1 MSWFKVDDGFWSHP
15 KVLTLSDAA
24 VALWLKA
31 GTYSCQHLT
40 DGHIPSSLLR
50 YLGMPQSADE
60 LVHAGLWI
68 TTDDGYQFHD
78 WDEYQETSDDV
89 KTRREQARER
99 QRKRRAARNS
109 HADVTRDTP
118 RDSQRSS
125 QKVSTPDP
133 TRPDPTRPIED
144 NPPLSPHGEKK
155 PRQAV
160 DLPDGWFPEPRT
172 VEQIRTEAPHITEDF
187 LEKEHRKFADYWA
200 GIGGA
205 RGRKKDWDATW
216 RNWMRRAL
224 ESQPRQVHPK
234 QETMTAPDRKILG
247 YHEAAERVKAMRERG
262 ELRSIEQLG

>member
-40 DGHIPSSLLR
+40 DGRVMSSMLRLL
-50 YLGMPQSADE
+50 GSEEAAQE
-60 LVHAGLWI
+60 LVDVGLWK
-68 TTDDGYQFHD
+68 TVKDGYRFHD
-78 WDEYQETSDDV
+78 WDEYQETSTEV
-89 KTRREQARER
+89 KQRREQARER
-99 QRKRRAARNS
+99 QRRRRAARNG

-125 QKVSTPDP
+125 QEVSTPDP

-144 NPPLSPHGEKK
+144 NPPLSPQGGTRA
-155 PRQAV
+155 RQAIE
-160 DLPDGWFPEPRT
+160 LPDGWMPQDRT
-172 VEQIRTEAPHITEDF
+172 VTQIREEDPRATDDF
-187 LEKEHRKFADYWA
+187 LTREHRKFSDYWA
-200 GIGGA
+200 GVGGQ

-224 ESQPRQVHPK
+224 ETQPATRPTD
-234 QETMTAPDRKILG
+234 TMTAPDRKILG
-247 YHEAAERVKAMRERG
+247 YHEAAERVKRMRG
-262 ELRSIEQLG
+262 EAS